1 MAELTMQEMLDLQ
14 DQEMKKIQI
23 GATITGKVTSIDNE
37 EIKLELEN
45 CAGFEGLI
53 PVSEL
58 NLEKG
63 KYADEVYKIGDE
75 ITGVINSVRQ
85 KDTTVTISKLA
96 ADKKVDYAELKEALE
111 NQTILTVEGTKAI
124 DRGIFA
130 TYKTQELFIPISQL
144 DTKFVQDTKN
154 YVRKSLEVYVKELDA
169 RRNRAVA
176 SRREVLQ
183 ERLDKERAER
193 NARIKAEREA
203 ERARIREEKAAERAR
218 VKAEK
223 EAMFDALEV
232 GQKKE
237 GKVTKIMQYG
247 AFVDIGG
254 IEGLVHR
261 NNLSWDRVENVE
273 DFVTEGQ
280 EVEVYVLNIDQENR
294 KFGLAL
300 KDINN
305 DPWKIASEEISV
317 GDIINVEVLRII
329 ESGAFVKVRE
339 SVEAYLPISELSEDR
354 VLKVQNVVNEGD
366 EIKVKVIE
374 FSYKNRRM
382 KVSKVEAER
391 EPEEDI
397 SEYLEV
403 EDSLGSLGE
412 LFKDKFKDLDVE

>member
-37 EIKLELEN
+37 EIKLELED

-111 NQTILTVEGTKAI
+111 NQTIITVEGTKAI

-154 YVRKSLEVYVKELDA
+154 YVGKSLEVYVKELDA

>member
-1 MAELTMQEMLDLQ
+1 MEELTMQEMLDLQ
-14 DQEMKKIQI
+14 DQEMEKINI

-37 EIKLELEN
+37 EIKLELED

-75 ITGVINSVRQ
+75 ITGVITNVRQ
-85 KDTTVTISKLA
+85 KDTTITISKLA

-111 NQTILTVEGTKAI
+111 NHTILTVEGTKAI
-124 DRGIFA
+124 DRGMFA

-154 YVRKSLEVYVKELDA
+154 YVGKTLEVYVKELDA

-237 GKVTKIMQYG
+237 GKVTKIMPYG

-329 ESGAFVKVRE
+329 ESGAFVKVRDY
-339 SVEAYLPISELSEDR
+339 VEAYLPISELSEDR
-354 VLKVQNVVNEGD
+354 VLKVHNVVNEGD

>member
-37 EIKLELEN
+37 EIKLELED
-45 CAGFEGLI
+45 CAGFEGLV

-63 KYADEVYKIGDE
+63 KYADEVYKVGDE
-75 ITGVINSVRQ
+75 ITGVITNVRQ
-85 KDTTVTISKLA
+85 KDTTVTISKLK
-96 ADKKVDYAELKEALE
+96 ADSKLDYAELKEALE
-111 NQTILTVEGTKAI
+111 NHTILTLVGTKAI

-154 YVRKSLEVYVKELDA
+154 YVGKSLEVYVKELDA
-169 RRNRAVA
+169 RINRAVA

-203 ERARIREEKAAERAR
+203 ERARIREEKATERAR

>member
-37 EIKLELEN
+37 EIKLELED
-45 CAGFEGLI
+45 CAGFEGLV

-75 ITGVINSVRQ
+75 ITGVITSVRQ
-85 KDTTVTISKLA
+85 KDTTVTVSKLQ

-111 NQTILTVEGTKAI
+111 NHTILTLVGTKAI

-154 YVRKSLEVYVKELDA
+154 YVGKSLEVYVKELDA

-261 NNLSWDRVENVE
+261 NNLSWDRVEKVE

-329 ESGAFVKVRE
+329 ESGAFVKVRDY
-339 SVEAYLPISELSEDR
+339 VEAYLPISELSEDR
-354 VLKVQNVVNEGD
+354 VLKVHNVVNEGD
-366 EIKVKVIE
+366 EVKVKVIE

>member
-1 MAELTMQEMLDLQ
+1 MEELTMQEMLDLQ
-14 DQEMKKIQI
+14 DQEMKKIKI
-23 GATITGKVTSIDNE
+23 GATITGKVTSIDND
-37 EIKLELEN
+37 EIKLELED
-45 CAGFEGLI
+45 CAGFEGLV

-63 KYADEVYKIGDE
+63 KYADEVYKVGDE
-75 ITGVINSVRQ
+75 ITGVITNIRQ
-85 KDTTVTISKLA
+85 KDTTVAISKLQ

-111 NQTILTVEGTKAI
+111 NHTILTLVGTKAI
-124 DRGIFA
+124 DRGVFA
-130 TYKTQELFIPISQL
+130 TYKSQELFIPISQL
-144 DTKFVQDTKN
+144 DTKFVQDTKS
-154 YVRKSLEVYVKELDA
+154 YVGKSLEVYVKELDA

-203 ERARIREEKAAERAR
+203 ERARIREEKAAEKAR
-218 VKAEK
+218 IKAEK

-237 GKVTKIMQYG
+237 GKVTKIMPYG

-254 IEGLVHR
+254 IEGLVHK

-329 ESGAFVKVRE
+329 ESGAFVKVRDY
-339 SVEAYLPISELSEDR
+339 VEAYLPISELSEDR

-366 EIKVKVIE
+366 EVKVKVIE

>member
-37 EIKLELEN
+37 EIKLELED
-45 CAGFEGLI
+45 CAGFEGVV

-63 KYADEVYKIGDE
+63 KYADEAYKVGDE
-75 ITGVINSVRQ
+75 ITGVITNVRQ
-85 KDTTVTISKLA
+85 KDTTVTISKLK
-96 ADKKVDYAELKEALE
+96 ADSKLDYAELKEALE
-111 NQTILTVEGTKAI
+111 NHTILTLVGTKAI

-154 YVRKSLEVYVKELDA
+154 YVGKSLEVYVKELDA

-280 EVEVYVLNIDQENR
+280 EVEVYVLNIDKENR

>member
-1 MAELTMQEMLDLQ
+1 MEELTMQELLDLQ
-14 DQEMKKIQI
+14 AKEMEKIEK
-23 GATITGKVTSIDNE
+23 GTTITGKVISIDTE
-37 EIKLELEN
+37 EIKLELN
-45 CAGFEGLI
+45 DCAGFEGVI

-63 KYADEVYKIGDE
+63 KYASDVYKIGDE
-75 ITGVINSVRQ
+75 ITGIIIGARE
-85 KDTTVTISKLA
+85 KDTTVQISKLM
-96 ADKKVDYAELKEALE
+96 ADKKADYAELEKAFE
-111 NQTILTVEGTKAI
+111 NNEILTLVGTKAI

-130 TYKTQELFIPISQL
+130 SYKTQELFIPISQL

-154 YVRKSLEVYVKELDA
+154 YVGKSLEVYIKELDK

-193 NARIKAEREA
+193 NARIKAEKEERYAKIKAEREA
-203 ERARIREEKAAERAR
+203 ERARI
-218 VKAEK
+218 KAEK

-237 GKVTKIMQYG
+237 GTVTKIMSYG

-261 NNLSWDRVENVE
+261 NNLSWERVENVE
-273 DFVTEGQ
+273 DFVKEGQ
-280 EVEVYVLNIDQENR
+280 EVEVYVLNIDEENR

-305 DPWKIASEEISV
+305 DPWKIASEELAV
-317 GDIINVEVLRII
+317 GDIITVEVLRII
-329 ESGAFVKVRE
+329 DKGAFVKVRDA
-339 SVEAYLPISELSEDR
+339 VEAYLPISELSEDR

-366 EIKVKVIE
+366 EIKVKIIE

-412 LFKDKFKDLDVE
+412 LFKEKFENIDAE

>member
-111 NQTILTVEGTKAI
+111 NQTIITVEGTKAI

-154 YVRKSLEVYVKELDA
+154 YVGKSLEVYVKELDA

-412 LFKDKFKDLDVE
+412 LFKDKFKDLDIE

>member
-1 MAELTMQEMLDLQ
+1 MEELNMQELLDLQ
-14 DQEMKKIQI
+14 AKEMEKIKE
-23 GATITGKVTSIDNE
+23 GSTITGKVIAIDTE
-37 EIKLELEN
+37 EIKLELED
-45 CAGFEGLI
+45 CAGFEGII

-63 KYADEVYKIGDE
+63 KYASDVYKIGDE
-75 ITGVINSVRQ
+75 ITGVIISKRI
-85 KDTTVTISKLA
+85 KDTTVQISKLK
-96 ADKKVDYAELKEALE
+96 ADKEADYAELKRAFE
-111 NQTILTVEGTKAI
+111 NNEILSLVGVKAI
-124 DRGIFA
+124 DRGVFA
-130 TYKTQELFIPISQL
+130 AYKTQELFIPISQL
-144 DTKFVQDTKN
+144 DTKFIQDTKE
-154 YVRKSLEVYVKELDA
+154 YVGKTLEVYIKELDKK
-169 RRNRAVA
+169 RNRAVA

-193 NARIKAEREA
+193 NARIKAEREERYARIKA
-203 ERARIREEKAAERAR
+203 EREAEKARI
-218 VKAEK
+218 KAEK
-223 EAMFDALEV
+223 EAMFDSLEV

-254 IEGLVHR
+254 IEGLVHK
-261 NNLSWDRVENVE
+261 NNLSWERVENVE
-273 DFVTEGQ
+273 DFVKEGQ
-280 EVEVYVLNIDQENR
+280 EVEVYVLNIDEENR
-294 KFGLAL
+294 KFALAL

-305 DPWKIASEEISV
+305 DPWKIASEELAV
-317 GDIINVEVLRII
+317 GDIITVKVLRII
-329 ESGAFVKVRE
+329 DKGAFVKVRDA
-339 SVEAYLPISELSEDR
+339 VEAYLPISELSEDR

-366 EIKVKVIE
+366 EVKVKIIE

-412 LFKDKFKDLDVE
+412 LFKDKFKNIDAE

>member
-37 EIKLELEN
+37 EIKLELED
-45 CAGFEGLI
+45 CAGFEGLV

-63 KYADEVYKIGDE
+63 KYADEVYKVGDE
-75 ITGVINSVRQ
+75 ITGVITNIRQ
-85 KDTTVTISKLA
+85 KDTTVAISKLQ

-111 NQTILTVEGTKAI
+111 NHTILTLVGTKAI
-124 DRGIFA
+124 DRGVFA
-130 TYKTQELFIPISQL
+130 TYKSQELFIPISQL
-144 DTKFVQDTKN
+144 DTKFVQDTKS
-154 YVRKSLEVYVKELDA
+154 YVGKSLEVYVKELDA

-203 ERARIREEKAAERAR
+203 ERARIREEKAAEKAR
-218 VKAEK
+218 IKAEK

-237 GKVTKIMQYG
+237 GKVTKIMPYG

-254 IEGLVHR
+254 IEGLVHK

-329 ESGAFVKVRE
+329 ESGAFVKVRDY
-339 SVEAYLPISELSEDR
+339 VEAYLPISELSEDR

-366 EIKVKVIE
+366 EVKVKVIE

>member
-1 MAELTMQEMLDLQ
+1 MEELTMQEMLDLQ

-37 EIKLELEN
+37 EIKLKLDD
-45 CAGFEGLI
+45 CAGFEGLV
-53 PVSEL
+53 PVEEL

-63 KYADEVYKIGDE
+63 KYASDVYKVGDE
-75 ITGVINSVRQ
+75 ITGIITNVRQ
-85 KDTTVTISKLA
+85 KDTTVTISKLQS
-96 ADKKVDYAELKEALE
+96 DKKADYAELKSALE
-111 NQTILTVEGTKAI
+111 NHEILTVLATKAI
-124 DRGIFA
+124 ERGIFA

-144 DTKFVQDTKN
+144 DTKFVQDTKG
-154 YVRKSLEVYVKELDA
+154 YVGKTLEVYVKELDA

-176 SRREVLQ
+176 SRREVLK

-203 ERARIREEKAAERAR
+203 ERARIREERAAEKAR
-218 VKAEK
+218 IKAEK
-223 EAMFDALEV
+223 EAIFDSLEV

-237 GKVTKIMQYG
+237 GKVTKIMPYG

-254 IEGLVHR
+254 IEGLVHK

-273 DFVTEGQ
+273 DFVQEGQ

-329 ESGAFVKVRE
+329 DKGAFVKVRE

-366 EIKVKVIE
+366 VVKVKVIE

>member
-1 MAELTMQEMLDLQ
+1 MEELTMQEMLDLQ

-37 EIKLELEN
+37 EIKLELED
-45 CAGFEGLI
+45 CAGFEGLV

-75 ITGVINSVRQ
+75 ITGVITSVRQ
-85 KDTTVTISKLA
+85 KDTTVTVSKLQ

-111 NQTILTVEGTKAI
+111 NHTILTLVGTKAI

-154 YVRKSLEVYVKELDA
+154 YVGKSLEVYVKELDA

-247 AFVDIGG
+247 AFVDIGR

-280 EVEVYVLNIDQENR
+280 EVEVYVLNIDHENR

-329 ESGAFVKVRE
+329 ESGAFVKVRDY
-339 SVEAYLPISELSEDR
+339 VEAYLPISELSEDR
-354 VLKVQNVVNEGD
+354 VLKVHNVVNEGD
-366 EIKVKVIE
+366 EVKVKVIE

>member
-37 EIKLELEN
+37 EIKLELED
-45 CAGFEGLI
+45 CAGFEGLV

-63 KYADEVYKIGDE
+63 KYADEVYKVGDE
-75 ITGVINSVRQ
+75 ITGVITNVRQ
-85 KDTTVTISKLA
+85 KDTTITVSKLQ

-111 NQTILTVEGTKAI
+111 NHTILTLVGTKAI
-124 DRGIFA
+124 DRGVFA
-130 TYKTQELFIPISQL
+130 TYKSQELFIPISQL
-144 DTKFVQDTKN
+144 DTKFVQDTKS
-154 YVRKSLEVYVKELDA
+154 YVGKSLEVYVKELDA

-203 ERARIREEKAAERAR
+203 ERARIREEKAAEKAR
-218 VKAEK
+218 IKAEK

-237 GKVTKIMQYG
+237 GKVTKIMPYG

-254 IEGLVHR
+254 IEGLVHK

-329 ESGAFVKVRE
+329 ESGAFVKVRDY
-339 SVEAYLPISELSEDR
+339 VEAYLPISELSEDR

-366 EIKVKVIE
+366 EVKVKVIE

>member
-37 EIKLELEN
+37 EIKLELED
-45 CAGFEGLI
+45 CAGFEGVV

-63 KYADEVYKIGDE
+63 KYADEAYKVGDE
-75 ITGVINSVRQ
+75 ITGVITNVRQ
-85 KDTTVTISKLA
+85 KDTTVTISKLK
-96 ADKKVDYAELKEALE
+96 ADSKLDYAELKEALE
-111 NQTILTVEGTKAI
+111 NHTILTLVGTKAI

-154 YVRKSLEVYVKELDA
+154 YVGKSLEVYVKELDA

-203 ERARIREEKAAERAR
+203 ERARIREEKAAEKAR
-218 VKAEK
+218 IKAEK

-237 GKVTKIMQYG
+237 GKVTKIMPYG

-254 IEGLVHR
+254 IEGLVHK

-273 DFVTEGQ
+273 DFITEGQ

-329 ESGAFVKVRE
+329 ESGAFVKVRDY
-339 SVEAYLPISELSEDR
+339 VEAYLPISELSEDR

-366 EIKVKVIE
+366 EVKVKVIE

>member
-37 EIKLELEN
+37 EIKLELED
-45 CAGFEGLI
+45 CAGFEGVV

-63 KYADEVYKIGDE
+63 KYADEAYKVGDE
-75 ITGVINSVRQ
+75 ITGVITNVRQ
-85 KDTTVTISKLA
+85 KDTTVTISKLK
-96 ADKKVDYAELKEALE
+96 ADSKLDYAELKEALE
-111 NQTILTVEGTKAI
+111 NHTILTLVGTKAI

-154 YVRKSLEVYVKELDA
+154 YVGKSLEVYVKELDA

-203 ERARIREEKAAERAR
+203 ERARIREEKAAEKAR
-218 VKAEK
+218 IKAEK

-237 GKVTKIMQYG
+237 GKVTKIMPYG

-254 IEGLVHR
+254 IEGLVHK

>member
-1 MAELTMQEMLDLQ
+1 MEELTMQEMLDLQ

-37 EIKLELEN
+37 EIKLELED
-45 CAGFEGLI
+45 CAGFEGLV

-63 KYADEVYKIGDE
+63 KYADEVYKVGDK
-75 ITGVINSVRQ
+75 ITGVITNIRQ
-85 KDTTVTISKLA
+85 KDTTVAISKLQ

-111 NQTILTVEGTKAI
+111 NHTILTLVGTKAI
-124 DRGIFA
+124 DRGVFA
-130 TYKTQELFIPISQL
+130 TYKSQELFIPISQL
-144 DTKFVQDTKN
+144 DTKFVQDTKS
-154 YVRKSLEVYVKELDA
+154 YVGKSLEVYVKELDA

-203 ERARIREEKAAERAR
+203 ERARIREEKAAEKAR
-218 VKAEK
+218 IKAEK

-237 GKVTKIMQYG
+237 GKVTKIMPYG

-254 IEGLVHR
+254 IEGLVHK

-329 ESGAFVKVRE
+329 ESGAFVKVRDY
-339 SVEAYLPISELSEDR
+339 VEAYLPISELSEDR

-366 EIKVKVIE
+366 EVKVKVIE

-412 LFKDKFKDLDVE
+412 LFKDKFKDLNVE

>member
-1 MAELTMQEMLDLQ
+1 MEELTMQEMLDLQ
-14 DQEMKKIQI
+14 DQEMEKINI

-37 EIKLELEN
+37 EIKLELED

-75 ITGVINSVRQ
+75 ITGVITNVRQ
-85 KDTTVTISKLA
+85 KDTTITISKLA

-111 NQTILTVEGTKAI
+111 NHTILTVEGTKAI

-154 YVRKSLEVYVKELDA
+154 YVGKTLEVYVKELDA

-237 GKVTKIMQYG
+237 GKVTKIMPYG

-294 KFGLAL
+294 KFSLAL

-329 ESGAFVKVRE
+329 ESGAFVKVRDY
-339 SVEAYLPISELSEDR
+339 VEAYLPISELSEDR
-354 VLKVQNVVNEGD
+354 VLKVHNVVNEGD

>member
-1 MAELTMQEMLDLQ
+1 MEELTMQEMLDLQ

-23 GATITGKVTSIDNE
+23 GATITGKVTSIDND
-37 EIKLELEN
+37 EIKLELED
-45 CAGFEGLI
+45 CAGFEGLV

-63 KYADEVYKIGDE
+63 KYADEVYKVGDE
-75 ITGVINSVRQ
+75 ITGVITNIRQ
-85 KDTTVTISKLA
+85 KDTTVAISKLQ

-111 NQTILTVEGTKAI
+111 NHTILTLVGTKAI
-124 DRGIFA
+124 DRGVFA
-130 TYKTQELFIPISQL
+130 TYKSQELFIPISQL
-144 DTKFVQDTKN
+144 DTKFVQDTKS
-154 YVRKSLEVYVKELDA
+154 YVGKSLEVYVKELDA

-183 ERLDKERAER
+183 ERLDKERAQR
-193 NARIKAEREA
+193 NARRKAEREA
-203 ERARIREEKAAERAR
+203 ERARIREDKAAEKAR
-218 VKAEK
+218 IKAEK

-237 GKVTKIMQYG
+237 GKVTKIMPYG

-254 IEGLVHR
+254 IEGLVHK

-329 ESGAFVKVRE
+329 ESGAFVKVRDY
-339 SVEAYLPISELSEDR
+339 VEAYLPISELSEDR

-366 EIKVKVIE
+366 EVKVKVIE

>member
-1 MAELTMQEMLDLQ
+1 MEELTMQEMLDLQ
-14 DQEMKKIQI
+14 DQEMEKINI

-37 EIKLELEN
+37 EIKLELED

-75 ITGVINSVRQ
+75 ITGVITNVRQ
-85 KDTTVTISKLA
+85 KDTTITISKLA

-111 NQTILTVEGTKAI
+111 NHTILTVEGTKAI

-154 YVRKSLEVYVKELDA
+154 YVGKTLEVYVKELDA

-237 GKVTKIMQYG
+237 GKVTKIMPYG

-329 ESGAFVKVRE
+329 ESGAFVKVRDY
-339 SVEAYLPISELSEDR
+339 VEAYLPISELSEDR
-354 VLKVQNVVNEGD
+354 VLKVHNVVNEGD

-412 LFKDKFKDLDVE
+412 LFKDKFKDLDIE

>member
-154 YVRKSLEVYVKELDA
+154 YVGKTLEVYVKELDA

-193 NARIKAEREA
+193 NARIKA

>member
-1 MAELTMQEMLDLQ
+1 MEELTMQEMLDLQ

-37 EIKLELEN
+37 EIKLELED
-45 CAGFEGLI
+45 CAGFEGLV

-75 ITGVINSVRQ
+75 ITGVITSVRQ
-85 KDTTVTISKLA
+85 KDTTVTVSKLQ

-111 NQTILTVEGTKAI
+111 NHTILTLVGTKAI

-154 YVRKSLEVYVKELDA
+154 YVGKSLEVYVKELDA

-261 NNLSWDRVENVE
+261 NNLSWDRVEKVE

-329 ESGAFVKVRE
+329 ESGAFVKVRDY
-339 SVEAYLPISELSEDR
+339 VEAYLPISELSEDR
-354 VLKVQNVVNEGD
+354 VLKVHNVVNEGD
-366 EIKVKVIE
+366 EVKVKVIE

>member
-37 EIKLELEN
+37 EIKLELED
-45 CAGFEGLI
+45 CAGFEGVV

-63 KYADEVYKIGDE
+63 KYADEVYKVGDK
-75 ITGVINSVRQ
+75 ITGVITNIRQ
-85 KDTTVTISKLA
+85 KDTTVAISKLQ

-111 NQTILTVEGTKAI
+111 NHTILTLVGTKAI
-124 DRGIFA
+124 DRGVFA
-130 TYKTQELFIPISQL
+130 TYKSQELFIPISQL
-144 DTKFVQDTKN
+144 DTKFVQDTKS
-154 YVRKSLEVYVKELDA
+154 YVGKSLEVYVKELDA

>member
-1 MAELTMQEMLDLQ
+1 MEELTMQEMLDLQ

-37 EIKLELEN
+37 EIKLELED
-45 CAGFEGLI
+45 CAGFEGLV

-63 KYADEVYKIGDE
+63 KYADEVYKVGDK
-75 ITGVINSVRQ
+75 ITGVITNVRQ
-85 KDTTVTISKLA
+85 KDTTIAISKLQ

-111 NQTILTVEGTKAI
+111 NHTILTLVGTKAI
-124 DRGIFA
+124 DRGVFA
-130 TYKTQELFIPISQL
+130 TYKSQELFIPISQL
-144 DTKFVQDTKN
+144 DTKFVQDTKS
-154 YVRKSLEVYVKELDA
+154 YVGKSLEVYVKELDA

-203 ERARIREEKAAERAR
+203 ERARIREEKAAEKAR
-218 VKAEK
+218 IKAEK

-237 GKVTKIMQYG
+237 GKVTKIMPYG

-254 IEGLVHR
+254 IEGLVHK

-329 ESGAFVKVRE
+329 ESGAFVKVRDY
-339 SVEAYLPISELSEDR
+339 VEAYLPISELSEDR

-366 EIKVKVIE
+366 EVKVKVIE

>member
-111 NQTILTVEGTKAI
+111 NQTIITVEGTKAI

-154 YVRKSLEVYVKELDA
+154 YVGKSLEVYVKELDA

-176 SRREVLQ
+176 SKREVLQ

>member
-1 MAELTMQEMLDLQ
+1 MEELTMQEMLDLQ
-14 DQEMKKIQI
+14 DQEMEKINI

-37 EIKLELEN
+37 EIKLELED

-58 NLEKG
+58 NLEKE

-75 ITGVINSVRQ
+75 ITGVITNVRQ
-85 KDTTVTISKLA
+85 KDTTITISKLA

-111 NQTILTVEGTKAI
+111 NHTILTVEGTKAI

-154 YVRKSLEVYVKELDA
+154 YVGKTLEVYVKELDA

-237 GKVTKIMQYG
+237 GKVTKIMPYG

-329 ESGAFVKVRE
+329 ESGAFVKVRDY
-339 SVEAYLPISELSEDR
+339 VEAYLPISELSEDR
-354 VLKVQNVVNEGD
+354 VLKVHNVVNEGD

>member
-154 YVRKSLEVYVKELDA
+154 YVGKSLEVYVKELDA

-412 LFKDKFKDLDVE
+412 LFKDKFKDLDVG

>member
-1 MAELTMQEMLDLQ
+1 MEELTMQEMLDLQ
-14 DQEMKKIQI
+14 DQEMEKINI

-37 EIKLELEN
+37 EIKLELED

-75 ITGVINSVRQ
+75 ITGVITNVRQ
-85 KDTTVTISKLA
+85 KDTTITISKLA

-111 NQTILTVEGTKAI
+111 NHTILTVEGTKAK

-154 YVRKSLEVYVKELDA
+154 YVGKTLEVYVKELDA

-237 GKVTKIMQYG
+237 GKVTKIMPYG

-280 EVEVYVLNIDQENR
+280 KVEVYVLNIDQENR

-329 ESGAFVKVRE
+329 ESGAFVKVRDY
-339 SVEAYLPISELSEDR
+339 VEAYLPISELSEDR
-354 VLKVQNVVNEGD
+354 VLKVHNVVNEGD

>member
-154 YVRKSLEVYVKELDA
+154 YVGKTLEVYVKELDA

>member
-1 MAELTMQEMLDLQ
+1 MEELTMQEMLDLQ
-14 DQEMKKIQI
+14 DQEMEKINI
-23 GATITGKVTSIDNE
+23 GATITGKVISIDNE
-37 EIKLELEN
+37 EIKLELED

-75 ITGVINSVRQ
+75 ITGVITNVRQ
-85 KDTTVTISKLA
+85 KDTTITISKLA

-111 NQTILTVEGTKAI
+111 NHTILTVEGTKAI

-154 YVRKSLEVYVKELDA
+154 YVGKTLEVYVKELDA

-237 GKVTKIMQYG
+237 RKVTKIMPYG

-329 ESGAFVKVRE
+329 ESGAFVKVRDY
-339 SVEAYLPISELSEDR
+339 VEAYLPISELSEDR
-354 VLKVQNVVNEGD
+354 VLKVHNVVNEGD

>member
-14 DQEMKKIQI
+14 DQEMEKINI
-23 GATITGKVTSIDNE
+23 GATITGKVTSIDND
-37 EIKLELEN
+37 EIKLELED
-45 CAGFEGLI
+45 CAGFEGLV

-63 KYADEVYKIGDE
+63 KYADEVYKVGDE
-75 ITGVINSVRQ
+75 ITGVITNIRQ
-85 KDTTVTISKLA
+85 KDTTVAISKLQ

-111 NQTILTVEGTKAI
+111 NHTILTLVGTKAI
-124 DRGIFA
+124 DRGVFA
-130 TYKTQELFIPISQL
+130 TYKSQELFIPISQL
-144 DTKFVQDTKN
+144 DTKFVQDTKS
-154 YVRKSLEVYVKELDA
+154 YVGKSLEVYVKELDA

-203 ERARIREEKAAERAR
+203 ERARIREEKAAEKAR
-218 VKAEK
+218 IKAEK

-237 GKVTKIMQYG
+237 GKVTKIMPYG

-254 IEGLVHR
+254 IEGLVHK

-273 DFVTEGQ
+273 DFITEGQ

-329 ESGAFVKVRE
+329 ESGAFVKVRDY
-339 SVEAYLPISELSEDR
+339 VEAYLPISELSEDR

-366 EIKVKVIE
+366 EVKVKVIE

>member
-37 EIKLELEN
+37 EIKLELED
-45 CAGFEGLI
+45 CAGFEGVV

-63 KYADEVYKIGDE
+63 KYADEAYKVGDE
-75 ITGVINSVRQ
+75 ITGVITNVRQ
-85 KDTTVTISKLA
+85 KDTTVTISKLK
-96 ADKKVDYAELKEALE
+96 ADSKLDYAELKEALE
-111 NQTILTVEGTKAI
+111 NHTILTLVGTKAI

-154 YVRKSLEVYVKELDA
+154 YVGKSLEVYVKELDA

-317 GDIINVEVLRII
+317 GEIINVEVLRII

>member
-1 MAELTMQEMLDLQ
+1 MEELTMQEMLDLQ
-14 DQEMKKIQI
+14 DQEMEKINI

-37 EIKLELEN
+37 EIKLELED

-53 PVSEL
+53 LVSEL

-75 ITGVINSVRQ
+75 ITGVITNVRQ
-85 KDTTVTISKLA
+85 KDTTITISKLA

-111 NQTILTVEGTKAI
+111 NHTILTVEGTKAI

-154 YVRKSLEVYVKELDA
+154 YVGKTLEVYVKELDA

-237 GKVTKIMQYG
+237 GKVTKIMPYG

-329 ESGAFVKVRE
+329 ESGAFVKVRDY
-339 SVEAYLPISELSEDR
+339 VEAYLPISELSEDR
-354 VLKVQNVVNEGD
+354 VLKVHNVVNEGD

>member
-14 DQEMKKIQI
+14 DQEMEKIQI

-111 NQTILTVEGTKAI
+111 NQTIITVEGTKAI

-154 YVRKSLEVYVKELDA
+154 YVGKSLEVYVKELDA

>member
-111 NQTILTVEGTKAI
+111 NQTIITVEGTKAI

-154 YVRKSLEVYVKELDA
+154 YVGKSLEVYVKELDA

-193 NARIKAEREA
+193 NTRIKAEREA

>member
-1 MAELTMQEMLDLQ
+1 MEELTMQEMLDLQ
-14 DQEMKKIQI
+14 DQEMEKINI

-37 EIKLELEN
+37 EIKLELED

-75 ITGVINSVRQ
+75 ITGVITNVRQ
-85 KDTTVTISKLA
+85 KDTTITISKLA

-111 NQTILTVEGTKAI
+111 NHTILTVEGTKAI

-154 YVRKSLEVYVKELDA
+154 YVGKTLEVYVKELDA

-237 GKVTKIMQYG
+237 GKVTKIMPYG

-280 EVEVYVLNIDQENR
+280 KVEVYVLNIDQENR

-329 ESGAFVKVRE
+329 ESGAFVKVRDY
-339 SVEAYLPISELSEDR
+339 VEAYLPISELSEDR
-354 VLKVQNVVNEGD
+354 VLKVHNVVNEGD

-412 LFKDKFKDLDVE
+412 LFKDKFKDLDVK

>member
-1 MAELTMQEMLDLQ
+1 MEELTMQEMLDLQ
-14 DQEMKKIQI
+14 DQEMEKINI

-37 EIKLELEN
+37 EIKLELED

-63 KYADEVYKIGDE
+63 KYADEAYKIGDE
-75 ITGVINSVRQ
+75 ITGVITNVRQ
-85 KDTTVTISKLA
+85 KDTTITISKLA

-111 NQTILTVEGTKAI
+111 NHTILTVEGTKAI

-154 YVRKSLEVYVKELDA
+154 YVGKTLEVYVKELDA

-237 GKVTKIMQYG
+237 GKVTKIMPYG

-329 ESGAFVKVRE
+329 ESGAFVKVRDY
-339 SVEAYLPISELSEDR
+339 VEAYLPISELSEDR
-354 VLKVQNVVNEGD
+354 VLKVHNVVNEGD

>member
-1 MAELTMQEMLDLQ
+1 
-14 DQEMKKIQI
+14 MKKIQI

-37 EIKLELEN
+37 EIKLELED
-45 CAGFEGLI
+45 CAGFEGLV

-63 KYADEVYKIGDE
+63 KYADEVYKVGDE
-75 ITGVINSVRQ
+75 ITGVITNVRQ
-85 KDTTVTISKLA
+85 KDTTVTISKLK
-96 ADKKVDYAELKEALE
+96 ADSKLDYAELKEALE
-111 NQTILTVEGTKAI
+111 NHTILTLVGTKAI

-154 YVRKSLEVYVKELDA
+154 YVGKSLEVYVKELDA

-280 EVEVYVLNIDQENR
+280 EVEVYVLNIDLENR

-412 LFKDKFKDLDVE
+412 LFKDKFKDLDVEK

>member
-1 MAELTMQEMLDLQ
+1 MEELTMQEMLDLQ
-14 DQEMKKIQI
+14 DQEMEKINI

-37 EIKLELEN
+37 EIKLELED
-45 CAGFEGLI
+45 CAGFEGLV

-63 KYADEVYKIGDE
+63 KYADEVYKVGDK
-75 ITGVINSVRQ
+75 ITGVITNVRQ
-85 KDTTVTISKLA
+85 KDTTITVSKLQ

-111 NQTILTVEGTKAI
+111 NHTILTLVGTKAI
-124 DRGIFA
+124 DRGVFA
-130 TYKTQELFIPISQL
+130 TYKSQELFIPISQL
-144 DTKFVQDTKN
+144 DTKFVQDTKS
-154 YVRKSLEVYVKELDA
+154 YVGKSLEVYVKELDA

-203 ERARIREEKAAERAR
+203 ERARIREEKAAEKAR
-218 VKAEK
+218 IKAEK

-237 GKVTKIMQYG
+237 GKVTKIMPYG

-254 IEGLVHR
+254 IEGLVHK

-329 ESGAFVKVRE
+329 ESGAFVKVRDY
-339 SVEAYLPISELSEDR
+339 VEAYLPISELSEDR

-366 EIKVKVIE
+366 EVKVKVIE